1 MEETCYAKSSSLFF
15 CFGGPRAFCPLPP
28 ACCRLGYSGVDDS
41 KPSEVSDATRFT
53 ERTEAVRQDAEDS
66 GQRCPRSLYLG
77 TRARYPIALAALFV
91 LVPVVCHA
99 QEATPTP
106 SPAEA
111 EVESVVVSATR
122 FDIPLD
128 QSPASAS
135 VISSEE
141 LEQKQIQ
148 RVSDA
153 LREVPGLSV
162 VQTGVAGQLTSVFT
176 RGLRSEH
183 TQVLLDGIPINQGLQ
198 GAFNFADFTTEDIDR
213 IEVVRGPQST
223 IYGPRALA
231 GVIQIF
237 TKQGTGTPG
246 IMFAAEGGS
255 YDSFR
260 EWSQSDGKVDDFD
273 YSVGASR
280 LDTENARPNNNY
292 RNTAA
297 IADVGWSPNPP
308 SPGTGSAVASEQLR
322 IGSLFTYSV
331 SDIGLPNTIFD
342 PRPIDHFLTE
352 RWLIGPHI
360 DWKPTEWWD
369 HKLIVA
375 YDHERQI
382 NEPNEDGFVGATRA
396 VFERTQV
403 DYQNNLRPASW
414 LTLTSGFYYS
424 RINAGQERPFVLFGP
439 TFISDHTDETAGF
452 LEATLTPVE
461 NLIFV
466 AGGRFDHFNQFGGIW
481 TYRFAGSYKIDKTN
495 TILHSS
501 VGTGFSPPS
510 SQDKIFGNNFGLK
523 PEEDL
528 GWDIGIRQQLWQNRV
543 DVGLTYFH
551 NDLSNVIG
559 FNGLFDTLN
568 LGSAETQGL
577 EAELRAQPIPN
588 LVFTAAYT
596 YLEAEKT
603 SSKDVSQ
610 LQGARLPRRPR
621 NEVYVS
627 ATYLWWKRLRT
638 VVEAKFVNARE
649 ELNFGGPNFDIEDY
663 SFVNIAAEYEVNPHF
678 SIFGRVNNLTNEHYS
693 EVFGFPALGRA
704 AYGGV
709 KVRF

>member
-1 MEETCYAKSSSLFF
+1 MQNRSVWF
-15 CFGGPRAFCPLPP
+15 LPV
-28 ACCRLGYSGVDDS
+28 AILV
-41 KPSEVSDATRFT
+41 F
-53 ERTEAVRQDAEDS
+53 
-66 GQRCPRSLYLG
+66 
-77 TRARYPIALAALFV
+77 
-91 LVPVVCHA
+91 VPVVCHA
-99 QEATPTP
+99 QEATPTA
-106 SPAEA
+106 SPAEV
-111 EVESVVVSATR
+111 EVESVIVSATR

-162 VQTGVAGQLTSVFT
+162 VQTGVPGQLTSVFT

-237 TKQGTGTPG
+237 TKQGSGTPG
-246 IMFAAEGGS
+246 VMFAAEGGS
-255 YDSFR
+255 YDTFR
-260 EWSQSDGKVDDFD
+260 EWSQSDGKVDGFD

-297 IADVGWSPNPP
+297 ISDVGWSPNLP
-308 SPGTGSAVASEQLR
+308 SPGKGSAVASEQLR

-352 RWLIGPHI
+352 RWLIGPHL
-360 DWKPTEWWD
+360 DWKATEWWD

-382 NEPNEDGFVGATRA
+382 NDPNEDGFVGATRA

-403 DYQNNLRPASW
+403 DYQNDLRPVSW

-439 TFISDHTDETAGF
+439 TFISDHTNEIAGF
-452 LEATLTPVE
+452 VEATLTPVE
-461 NLIFV
+461 NLILV
-466 AGGRFDHFNQFGGIW
+466 AGGRFDHFNEFGGIW

-543 DVGLTYFH
+543 DAGLTYFH

-588 LVFTAAYT
+588 LVLMAAYT

-621 NEVYVS
+621 NEIYVS
-627 ATYLWWKRLRT
+627 ATYLAWKRLRT

-678 SIFGRVNNLTNEHYS
+678 SIFGRIDNLTNEHYS

-704 AYGGV
+704 AFGGV

>member
-1 MEETCYAKSSSLFF
+1 MQNRSVWFF
-15 CFGGPRAFCPLPP
+15 RGSA
-28 ACCRLGYSGVDDS
+28 S
-41 KPSEVSDATRFT
+41 VSDAGFGV
-53 ERTEAVRQDAEDS
+53 A
-66 GQRCPRSLYLG
+66 PKRSLLNSTISITG
-77 TRARYPIALAALFV
+77 NTQEESAIARRARQHPRRVRYPIVFAAVFGFAEI
-91 LVPVVCHA
+91 VCHA
-99 QEATPTP
+99 QQATPTP
-106 SPAEA
+106 SPGEA
-111 EVESVVVSATR
+111 EVESVIVSATR

-135 VISSEE
+135 VVSSEE

-162 VQTGVAGQLTSVFT
+162 VQTGVPGQLTSVFT

-198 GAFNFADFTTEDIDR
+198 GAFNFADFTTEDIAR
-213 IEVVRGPQST
+213 IEIVRGPQST

-246 IMFAAEGGS
+246 VMFAAEGGS

-260 EWSQSDGKVDDFD
+260 EWSQSDGKVNDFD

-280 LDTENARPNNNY
+280 FDTDNARPNNNY

-297 IADVGWSPNPP
+297 IADVGWSPKSPP
-308 SPGTGSAVASEQLR
+308 LGTGSAVASEQLR

-352 RWLIGPHI
+352 RWLVGPHI

-382 NEPNEDGFVGATRA
+382 NEPNQDGFVGATRA

-403 DYQNNLRPASW
+403 DYQNNLRPVSW

-424 RINAGQERPFVLFGP
+424 RINAGEERPFVLFGP
-439 TFISDHTDETAGF
+439 TFISDHTNETAEF
-452 LEATLTPVE
+452 LEATLTPIQ

-466 AGGRFDHFNQFGGIW
+466 GGGRFDHFNQFGGIW

-528 GWDIGIRQQLWQNRV
+528 GWDIGIRQQLWHNRV

-551 NDLSNVIG
+551 NDLTNVIG
-559 FNGLFDTLN
+559 FNGQFDTLN

-577 EAELRAQPIPN
+577 EAELHAQPIPN
-588 LVFTAAYT
+588 FVLTAAYT

-627 ATYLWWKRLRT
+627 ASYLWWKGFRT

-649 ELNFGGPNFDIEDY
+649 ELNFGAPNFDIEDY
-663 SFVNIAAEYEVNPHF
+663 SFLNFAAEYEVNPHF
-678 SIFGRVNNLTNEHYS
+678 SVFARIDNLTNEHYS

-709 KVRF
+709 KLRF